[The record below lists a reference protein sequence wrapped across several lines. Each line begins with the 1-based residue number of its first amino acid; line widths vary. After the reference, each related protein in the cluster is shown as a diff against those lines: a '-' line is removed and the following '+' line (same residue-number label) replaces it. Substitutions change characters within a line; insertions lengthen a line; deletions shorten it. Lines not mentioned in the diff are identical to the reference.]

1 MASSLTSH
9 KIKGRETPNDIFIT
23 PINLCKKAISM
34 IDYDDKDV
42 WYDPFKNTGNY
53 YNNFPTDKKE
63 WSEIL
68 DDKDFFDFN
77 GDISIVCSNP
87 PYSILDDVIKK
98 TISLEPRV
106 INYLIGI
113 NNLTT
118 RRIEMFNDAGYG
130 LTKLHMCKVWK
141 WYGMSVIIQF
151 EKNKDNII
159 SYDRIIWK

>member
-1 MASSLTSH
+1 M
-9 KIKGRETPNDIFIT
+9 
-23 PINLCKKAISM
+23 
-34 IDYDDKDV
+34 
-42 WYDPFKNTGNY
+42 
-53 YNNFPTDKKE
+53 
-63 WSEIL
+63 
-68 DDKDFFDFN
+68 
-77 GDISIVCSNP
+77 
-87 PYSILDDVIKK
+87 IKK